1 MVLKTLFTTWQ
12 IKETL
17 FIHLCNEYVLCLER
31 FDEREQSITRNVIWI
46 VIKKKKKK
54 MIKVTGIKRG
64 KKKETGI
71 ENNLLARNMIIRKN
85 YKLDVSICDFY
96 PLGRSIK
103 KSNASFR

>member
-1 MVLKTLFTTWQ
+1 M
-12 IKETL
+12 
-17 FIHLCNEYVLCLER
+17 ER

-46 VIKKKKKK
+46 VMQKKN

-64 KKKETGI
+64 RKKETGI

-85 YKLDVSICDFY
+85 YKLDVTICDFY

>member
-1 MVLKTLFTTWQ
+1 MFGKVRRERTEYYQKRYLD
-12 IKETL
+12 
-17 FIHLCNEYVLCLER
+17 CNA
-31 FDEREQSITRNVIWI
+31 
-46 VIKKKKKK
+46 KKKKKK

-96 PLGRSIK
+96 PLGRSTK

>member
-1 MVLKTLFTTWQ
+1 M
-12 IKETL
+12 
-17 FIHLCNEYVLCLER
+17 ER

-46 VIKKKKKK
+46 VMQKKKK

-64 KKKETGI
+64 RKKETGI

-85 YKLDVSICDFY
+85 YKLDVTICDFY

>member
-1 MVLKTLFTTWQ
+1 M
-12 IKETL
+12 
-17 FIHLCNEYVLCLER
+17 ER

-46 VIKKKKKK
+46 VMPKKK
-54 MIKVTGIKRG
+54 MRKVTGIKRG
-64 KKKETGI
+64 KKETGI

-96 PLGRSIK
+96 PLGRSVK

>member
-1 MVLKTLFTTWQ
+1 
-12 IKETL
+12 
-17 FIHLCNEYVLCLER
+17 
-31 FDEREQSITRNVIWI
+31 
-46 VIKKKKKK
+46 

-64 KKKETGI
+64 KKKETGT
-71 ENNLLARNMIIRKN
+71 ENNVLARKMIIRKN

>member
-1 MVLKTLFTTWQ
+1 M
-12 IKETL
+12 
-17 FIHLCNEYVLCLER
+17 IHLCYEYVLCLER

-46 VIKKKKKK
+46 VIKKKKNDKSYWYKK
-54 MIKVTGIKRG
+54 G

-103 KSNASFR
+103 KSNASFP

>member
-1 MVLKTLFTTWQ
+1 MVRKTLFTSWQ

-17 FIHLCNEYVLCLER
+17 FIHLCNEFVLCLKR

-46 VIKKKKKK
+46 VIKKKKKDK
-54 MIKVTGIKRG
+54 SYWYKKG

>member
-1 MVLKTLFTTWQ
+1 MFGKVRRERTEHYQKRYLD
-12 IKETL
+12 
-17 FIHLCNEYVLCLER
+17 CNA
-31 FDEREQSITRNVIWI
+31 
-46 VIKKKKKK
+46 KKK

-64 KKKETGI
+64 KKKETGT
-71 ENNLLARNMIIRKN
+71 ENNVLARKMIIRKN

>member
-1 MVLKTLFTTWQ
+1 M
-12 IKETL
+12 
-17 FIHLCNEYVLCLER
+17 ER

-46 VIKKKKKK
+46 VMQKKKK

>member
-1 MVLKTLFTTWQ
+1 
-12 IKETL
+12 
-17 FIHLCNEYVLCLER
+17 
-31 FDEREQSITRNVIWI
+31 
-46 VIKKKKKK
+46 
-54 MIKVTGIKRG
+54 MIKVTGIKRE

>member
-1 MVLKTLFTTWQ
+1 MFGKVRRERTEYYQKRYLD
-12 IKETL
+12 
-17 FIHLCNEYVLCLER
+17 CNP
-31 FDEREQSITRNVIWI
+31 
-46 VIKKKKKK
+46 KKKK

-103 KSNASFR
+103 KSNACFR

>member
-1 MVLKTLFTTWQ
+1 MFGKVRRERTEYYQNRYLD
-12 IKETL
+12 
-17 FIHLCNEYVLCLER
+17 CNA
-31 FDEREQSITRNVIWI
+31 
-46 VIKKKKKK
+46 KKKKK

-64 KKKETGI
+64 KKKETRI